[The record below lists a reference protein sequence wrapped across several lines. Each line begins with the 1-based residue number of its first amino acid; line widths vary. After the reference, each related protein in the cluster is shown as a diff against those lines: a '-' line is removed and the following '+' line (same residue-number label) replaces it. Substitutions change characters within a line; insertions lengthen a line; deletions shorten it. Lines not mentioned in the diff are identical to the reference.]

1 MPVSPTDRDLDALLR
16 PLDHPRP
23 LVSVEATIHRAVR
36 PRRRRLLAGAGIA
49 AVLLAGVAVAMPW
62 SGVQHWLAGG
72 SSAVPAPPVPPPPA
86 AAQRTTGISVIPG
99 RAFDLT
105 IEAAPTGSTAHVILV
120 RDAELS
126 VRCDDPA
133 VGYSAG
139 PAELR
144 LRAGSAAVGCDVR
157 VPIALA
163 TFRIRSGGV
172 LRYAKDGS
180 VITTQGVR
188 QGDGSYVVA
197 LASGSGG

>member
-1 MPVSPTDRDLDALLR
+1 VPPTDRDLGELLR

-23 LVSVEATIHRAVR
+23 LVSVEATIHRAAR
-36 PRRRRLLAGAGIA
+36 PQRRRLLAGAGIA
-49 AVLLAGVAVAMPW
+49 ALLLAGVAVAMPW
-62 SGVQHWLAGG
+62 SRVQHWLAGHPQ
-72 SSAVPAPPVPPPPA
+72 AVPAPPPALPPA

-105 IEAAPTGSTAHVILV
+105 IEAAPAGSTAHVILV

-133 VGYSAG
+133 VAYSAG

-144 LRAGSAAVGCDVR
+144 LRAGGAAVGCDVR

-163 TFRIRSGGV
+163 AFHVRSEGLLLYSKEGG
-172 LRYAKDGS
+172 D
-180 VITTQGVR
+180 ITTHGVQ

-197 LASGSGG
+197 LASGSGR